1 MFADLGFIEMLEH
14 GHRIMRAI
22 DATRGIALEV
32 PPEDY
37 EPLTPRDDFDA
48 AYERTR
54 EMQVVLIA
62 FMEGPRVLRDSL
74 GHEPTSAGLLDY
86 VADEVEAKSPRTDD

>member
-1 MFADLGFIEMLEH
+1 
-14 GHRIMRAI
+14 
-22 DATRGIALEV
+22 
-32 PPEDY
+32 
-37 EPLTPRDDFDA
+37 
-48 AYERTR
+48 
-54 EMQVVLIA
+54 MQVVLIA